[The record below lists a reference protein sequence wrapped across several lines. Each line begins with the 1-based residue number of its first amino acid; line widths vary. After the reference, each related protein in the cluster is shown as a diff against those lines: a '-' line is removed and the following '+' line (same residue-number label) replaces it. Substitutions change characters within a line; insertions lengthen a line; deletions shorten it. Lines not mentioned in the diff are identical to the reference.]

1 MMFPFTYLF
10 FLLSFVYLLRLLHNL
25 MLLLLSLVNN
35 DGTWEEQDGYIEK
48 VITDIKAGETK
59 EYKITLSW
67 NKGNNNLG
75 EKDNTVEII
84 KTGNIP
90 GFKEQNVDDNS
101 STARVLINVSTG
113 SVPWPLVI
121 ALIALV
127 GLEGVTLSYA
137 RVLTNKE
144 TLTPSPFAIS
154 IFFMSA

>member
-1 MMFPFTYLF
+1 M
-10 FLLSFVYLLRLLHNL
+10 
-25 MLLLLSLVNN
+25 SLVRN
-35 DGTWEEQDGYIEK
+35 DGTWEEKDGYIEK

-59 EYKITLSW
+59 EYKITFSW
-67 NKGNNNLG
+67 NKGNKNLG

-90 GFKEQNVDDNS
+90 GFKDQNADDNS

-127 GLEGVTLSYA
+127 GLEGVTLGYA
-137 RVLTNKE
+137 NVLTRRQKKINKK
-144 TLTPSPFAIS
+144 
-154 IFFMSA
+154 